1 MKKKD
6 NTPRRIR
13 IAVAAIVFILIVLA
27 FVGLMPQATALLK
40 IQAAPSLMKTIAAF
54 STGALV
60 TCIVIL
66 LVTFLFGRFYCSV
79 VCPLGITQD
88 IAAFIFRRKGKPL
101 PPHLAFPRAICLG
114 IAIGL

>member
-27 FVGLMPQATALLK
+27 FVGLMPQAAALLK
-40 IQAAPSLMKTIAAF
+40 IQAVPSLMKTIAAF
-54 STGALV
+54 STGALM

-66 LVTFLFGRFYCSV
+66 LVTVLFGRF
-79 VCPLGITQD
+79 
-88 IAAFIFRRKGKPL
+88 
-101 PPHLAFPRAICLG
+101 
-114 IAIGL
+114 